1 MGQLLQLQGL
11 GHLQRQPFAAGKL
24 QLQPPGLQ
32 PVAPVARPG
41 IRRRLTAGAIE
52 GITKQGCP
60 EGGAVDADL
69 VGAAAGDRHLHQVGP
84 GTALQQGEGAAG
96 GQIALLAAI
105 GGAPDATQLGVRAA
119 TDRHRDRERLPR
131 PQRQHP
137 GHKQGPVKLAAS
149 S

>member
-1 MGQLLQLQGL
+1 MGHFQCP
-11 GHLQRQPFAAGKL
+11 PFAAWKL

-32 PVAPVARPG
+32 PIAPVARPG
-41 IRRRLTAGAIE
+41 VRRRQAARAVE
-52 GITKQGCP
+52 GITEQGGP

-69 VGAAAGDRHLHQVGP
+69 MGAAAGDHHLHQVGP

-96 GQIALLAAI
+96 GQVALFAAI
-105 GGAPDATQLGVRAA
+105 GGAPDAAQLGVRAA
-119 TDRHRDRERLPR
+119 ADRHRDRERLPR

-137 GHKQGPVKLAAS
+137 GHKQGPVKLSAS